1 MAGRVTGGEAHL
13 ARLARMTGPT
23 AMAEVTRALFVAG
36 NEIEVEAE
44 ISITSGAISGAGHV
58 PSRGGE
64 PPNADTHDLDRQ
76 IETLVIFPGRVEVQS
91 SSGHAVPLETGTS
104 KMEERPYMGPAARK
118 KRRRVAELVAA
129 AINRVNRLAGR

>member
-1 MAGRVTGGEAHL
+1 MAGSMRGGERHID
-13 ARLARMTGPT
+13 RLKNMSGP
-23 AMAEVTRALFVAG
+23 AGILEVTRALFVAG

-44 ISITSGAISGAGHV
+44 ISITAGAISGAGHV
-58 PSRGGE
+58 VSRPGD

-91 SSGHAVPLETGTS
+91 SSGHAVPLEVGTS
-104 KMEERPYMGPAARK
+104 KMEERPYMGPAARR